1 MVEIAR
7 SNSKEQPSN
16 LHRVHLHSCSFE
28 MTSFEICKNLQRIL
42 EDLYLLNL
50 DVN

>member
-16 LHRVHLHSCSFE
+16 LHSCIFE
-28 MTSFEICKNLQRIL
+28 MTSFEIYKNLHRIF
-42 EDLYLLNL
+42 EDLYLLNS